1 MLERIETE
9 RFVLRPF
16 RVDDLEV
23 VASYMANPV
32 TMQFLGGSKS
42 QAEAEQ
48 WLKAQID
55 QQAEYGF
62 GIWAVIDRADDSF
75 VGEGGVQLLGGN
87 ELIAGHRLRF
97 GLLPDARGKGYATEV
112 AGAWL
117 NHSFRELGLH
127 EVRAIVLPPNTASA
141 RVLEKIGMNF
151 VQVTEYCGES
161 VALYQASP

>member
-9 RFVLRPF
+9 RLVLRPF

-42 QAEAEQ
+42 QVEAEH
-48 WLKAQID
+48 WLTEQMD
-55 QQAEYGF
+55 RQAECGF
-62 GIWAVIDRADDSF
+62 GIWAVIDRTSDSF

-97 GLLPDARGKGYATEV
+97 GLLPEARGKGYATEV
-112 AGAWL
+112 ARAWL
-117 NHSFRELGLH
+117 NHSFRELDLF
-127 EVRAIVLPPNTASA
+127 EVKAIVLPPNTASA

-151 VQVTEYCGES
+151 VQITEYRGER
-161 VALYQASP
+161 VALYRASR